1 MPQMPEAIRRIA
13 ACRLCG
19 GKQLNPYIDF
29 GQVPLGNNLQETA
42 KAARSAKAY
51 PLVLER
57 CGSCGHFQLGH
68 AVAPELLYATNYTY
82 LSGIGLSFVRH
93 FAEYA
98 AWVDERE
105 LLQRGALVVDIGSN
119 DGTCLK
125 AFKDRGYRVC
135 GVDPA
140 SLAATIANEVGI
152 ETINAFFSEAVVSQ
166 IVERHGPADFVTS
179 HNVLA
184 HVDDLGAVFRNIY
197 ALLKDGGYFAFEIG
211 YFREVLR
218 TGCFDTIYHEHLDYH
233 HAAPL
238 TRHLA
243 CLGFDVV
250 DLSVNAVQGGS
261 LRLLLRKTGDGRFAD
276 QARDFLEEERRSVLY
291 NEAFL
296 SGWRASINER
306 MGRLRDALRER
317 ARAGRKIVAYG
328 APTKATLL
336 MKLAGLDGN
345 DVAMVVDDNPH
356 KTGRFLPG
364 SAVPIFPTAE
374 LRASQPDV
382 ILLLAWNFADDIVA
396 KLRGRFD
403 RSVEALVPLPE
414 LRSQPL

>member
-1 MPQMPEAIRRIA
+1 MAESVRRIT

-19 GKQLNPYIDF
+19 GGELSRYIDF

-42 KAARSAKAY
+42 EAARSADAY

-82 LSGIGLSFVRH
+82 LSGIGPSFVRH

-98 AWVDERE
+98 EWAEERE
-105 LLQRGALVVDIGSN
+105 LLPRGALIVDIGSN

-125 AFKDRGYRVC
+125 AFHDRGYRVC

-140 SLAATIANEVGI
+140 SLAARIANDRGI
-152 ETINAFFSEAVVSQ
+152 ETINAFFSEDVVRQ
-166 IVERHGPADFVTS
+166 IVETHGPADFVTS

-184 HVDDLGAVFRNIY
+184 HVDDLATVFRNIH
-197 ALLKDGGYFAFEIG
+197 ALLKDGGHFAFEIG

-238 TRHLA
+238 TRHLNG
-243 CLGFDVV
+243 LGFDVV
-250 DLSVNAVQGGS
+250 ELSVNAVQGGS
-261 LRLLLRKTGDGRFAD
+261 LRLLLHKTGEGKLSD
-276 QARDFLEEERRSVLY
+276 QAREFLAEERRSVLY
-291 NEAFL
+291 DERFL
-296 SGWRASINER
+296 ASWSDNIDEK
-306 MGRLRDALRER
+306 MQRLREALRDR
-317 ARAGRKIVAYG
+317 AQAGRTIVAYG

-336 MKLAGLDGN
+336 MKLAGLDN
-345 DVAMVVDDNPH
+345 EDVAMVVDDNPH
-356 KTGRFLPG
+356 KTGRFLPRT
-364 SAVPIFPTAE
+364 AVPIRGTAE
-374 LRASQPDV
+374 LQAAAPDV
-382 ILLLAWNFADDIVA
+382 ILIFAWNFADDIVS

-403 RSVEALVPLPE
+403 LPVEAIVPLPE
-414 LRSQPL
+414 LRSEPL

>member
-1 MPQMPEAIRRIA
+1 
-13 ACRLCG
+13 LCG
-19 GKQLNPYIDF
+19 HSERSQYIDF

-42 KAARSAKAY
+42 EAARAAHAY

-57 CGSCGHFQLGH
+57 CGACGHFQLGH

-82 LSGIGLSFVRH
+82 LSGIGPSFVRH

-98 AWVDERE
+98 AWADNHE
-105 LLQRGALVVDIGSN
+105 LLQPGALVVDIGSN

-125 AFKDRGYRVC
+125 AFQDRGYRVC

-140 SLAATIANEVGI
+140 SLPATIANDRGI
-152 ETINAFFSEAVVSQ
+152 ETIKAFFGEDVVRQ
-166 IVERHGPADFVTS
+166 ILKTHGSADFVTS

-184 HVDDLGAVFRNIY
+184 HVDDLPAVFRNIH

-233 HAAPL
+233 HAGPL

-243 CLGFDVV
+243 GLGFDVV
-250 DLSVNAVQGGS
+250 ELSVNAVQGGS
-261 LRLLLRKTGDGRFAD
+261 LRVLLRKTGDGRLSE
-276 QARDFLEEERRSVLY
+276 QARRFLADERRSVLY
-291 NEAFL
+291 DEEFL
-296 SGWRASINER
+296 ARWRHSIDER
-306 MGRLRDALRER
+306 MGQLREVLRER
-317 ARAGRKIVAYG
+317 AHDGRRIVAYG

-336 MKLAGLDGN
+336 MKLAALGSE
-345 DVAMVVDDNPH
+345 DVTMVVDDNPH
-356 KTGRFLPG
+356 KAGRFLPRTG
-364 SAVPIFPTAE
+364 VPIRLTADIDAA
-374 LRASQPDV
+374 RPDV
-382 ILLLAWNFADDIVA
+382 VVLFAWNFADDIIS

-403 RSVEALVPLPE
+403 KPVEVLVPLPE
-414 LRSQPL
+414 LRSEPL